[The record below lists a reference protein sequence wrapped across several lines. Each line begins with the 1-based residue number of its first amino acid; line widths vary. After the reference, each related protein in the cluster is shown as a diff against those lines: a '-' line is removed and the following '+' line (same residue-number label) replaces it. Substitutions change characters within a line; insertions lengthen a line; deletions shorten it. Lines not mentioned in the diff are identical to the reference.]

1 MKNYLKEL
9 ALDLILIGAIQ
20 FGRFKL
26 KLHEK
31 NPDAP
36 LSPFYIDL
44 RIVRSFPKVMA
55 KIAQVMQD
63 EILCDALKGKTDLL
77 ADIPTAATPIVAIL
91 MYKSGIP
98 MITPKKDEKT
108 HGISSKIEGKFEPG
122 QRALLIDDLIT
133 KADSKLEAAK
143 ALKDNGLIVENILVL
158 VDREQG
164 GAKTLKEAGYNLY
177 SVFKITE
184 LLDIYLENGKIN
196 KQKYDEAISYIREN

>member
-1 MKNYLKEL
+1 
-9 ALDLILIGAIQ
+9 
-20 FGRFKL
+20 
-26 KLHEK
+26 
-31 NPDAP
+31 
-36 LSPFYIDL
+36 
-44 RIVRSFPKVMA
+44 MA